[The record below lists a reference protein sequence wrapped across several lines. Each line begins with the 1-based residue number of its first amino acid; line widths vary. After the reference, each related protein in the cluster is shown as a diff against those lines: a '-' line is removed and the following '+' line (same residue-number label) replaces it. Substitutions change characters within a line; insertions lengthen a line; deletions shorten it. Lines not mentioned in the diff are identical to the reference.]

1 MGHDHNHS
9 AEKRNYDKAFAVGI
23 LLNTVFI
30 TAEIIYGL
38 QANSLALLADAGH
51 NAGDVLGLVLAW
63 GAAILAKRKSSE
75 RFTYGLQ
82 SSTIMASLT
91 NAILLL
97 VAVGGI
103 AWEAIG
109 RLKTVEAAINTQTVV
124 WVAFLGILINGITA
138 WFFVSGSKKDLNI
151 RGAFLHMAADALVSL
166 GVVIS
171 GIVMMKTGWVKIDPI
186 VSLVIAFVIVVG
198 TWNLLVHSV
207 KLSLHAVPENVNYA
221 KVKAYLSGLENVKE
235 VHDLHIWAMSTSDVA
250 LSSHLLMIK
259 QPDKNFLK
267 EVEHELDHDFGINHS
282 TIQIEIGDST
292 ARCELIN
299 NHKHQ

>member
-1 MGHDHNHS
+1 MGHDHNHGVD
-9 AEKRNYDKAFAVGI
+9 KRSYDKAFAVGI
-23 LLNTVFI
+23 LLNTAFI
-30 TAEIIYGL
+30 TAEIIYGI

-63 GAAILAKRKSSE
+63 GAAILAKKKSSE

-82 SSTIMASLT
+82 SSTIMAALT

-103 AWEAIG
+103 GWEAIK
-109 RLKTVEAAINTQTVV
+109 RFENVETNINSQTVI
-124 WVAFLGILINGITA
+124 WVALFGIFVNGITA
-138 WFFVSGSKKDLNI
+138 FFFMSGGKKDLNI

-171 GIVMMKTGWVKIDPI
+171 GIVMMKTGWLLIDPI
-186 VSLVIAFVIVVG
+186 VSLVIAAMIVAG
-198 TWNLLVHSV
+198 TWKLLTDSV
-207 KLSLHAVPENVNYA
+207 KLALHAVPENVDYA
-221 KVKAYLSGLENVKE
+221 KVKTYLAGLENVKE

-250 LSSHLLMIK
+250 LSAHLLMQN
-259 QPDKNFLK
+259 QPDQNFLR

-282 TIQIEIGDST
+282 TIQIEVGDS
-292 ARCELIN
+292 AKKCELVKRH
-299 NHKHQ
+299 NH

>member
-1 MGHDHNHS
+1 MGHDHNHG

-63 GAAILAKRKSSE
+63 GATILAKRKSSE

-91 NAILLL
+91 NAIFLL

-103 AWEAIG
+103 AWEAVG
-109 RLKTVEAAINTQTVV
+109 RLKNIEAAINTQTVI

-171 GIVMMKTGWVKIDPI
+171 GIVMMKTGWLIIDPI
-186 VSLVIAFVIVVG
+186 VSLVIALVIVIG
-198 TWNLLVHSV
+198 TWKLLVDSV
-207 KLSLHAVPENVNYA
+207 KLSLHGVPENIDYS

-250 LSSHLLMIK
+250 LSAHILLSCN
-259 QPDKNFLK
+259 PDSNFLK
-267 EVEHELDHDFGINHS
+267 EIEHELEHDFGINHS
-282 TIQIEIGDST
+282 TIQIELLGNS
-292 ARCELIN
+292 AEKCEIVKRH
-299 NHKHQ
+299 NH

>member
-9 AEKRNYDKAFAVGI
+9 IAKRSYDKAFAVGI
-23 LLNTVFI
+23 LLNTAFI
-30 TAEIIYGL
+30 TAEIIYGI

-82 SSTIMASLT
+82 SSTIMAALT

-103 AWEAIG
+103 GWEAIQ
-109 RLKTVEAAINTQTVV
+109 RLGNVEANINSQTVI
-124 WVAFLGILINGITA
+124 WVALFGIFINGVTA
-138 WFFVSGSKKDLNI
+138 WFFMSGGKKDLNI
-151 RGAFLHMAADALVSL
+151 RGAFLHMVADALVSL

-171 GIVMMKTGWVKIDPI
+171 GLVMMKTGWLSIDPI
-186 VSLVIAFVIVVG
+186 VSLVIAVVIVIG
-198 TWNLLVHSV
+198 TWKLLVDSI
-207 KLSLHAVPENVNYA
+207 KLSLHAVPENVDYT
-221 KVKAYLSGLENVKE
+221 KVKSYLSGLNNVKE

-250 LSSHLLMIK
+250 LSAHLLMSCN
-259 QPDKNFLK
+259 PDKGFLK

-282 TIQIEIGDST
+282 TIQIEVGNSD
-292 ARCELIN
+292 AQCELIN
-299 NHKHQ
+299 KHKH